1 MCVWLPCSNQ
11 TLKLLGVLPQVSLQ
25 LLPLLL
31 LLRAAP
37 TCRQLTQVD
46 STDLVLSDDLRSH
59 LIMFFSSILFY
70 TRTAGEKKWFMLV
83 YNHTF
88 LLVFT
93 CLFSNGPGEE
103 KPGMSHDF
111 PTNFPRVLAWL
122 FYLGLVN
129 PWEMEERNAHLQ
141 IYMGKSSRNDMDF
154 PAKKSSTSNS
164 G

>member
-1 MCVWLPCSNQ
+1 
-11 TLKLLGVLPQVSLQ
+11 
-25 LLPLLL
+25 
-31 LLRAAP
+31 
-37 TCRQLTQVD
+37 
-46 STDLVLSDDLRSH
+46 
-59 LIMFFSSILFY
+59 
-70 TRTAGEKKWFMLV
+70 MLV

-154 PAKKSSTSNS
+154 PAKKIKHKQQRLTPEGIYKLAIVQSRTSHIFSVHRNDHS
-164 G
+164 VP